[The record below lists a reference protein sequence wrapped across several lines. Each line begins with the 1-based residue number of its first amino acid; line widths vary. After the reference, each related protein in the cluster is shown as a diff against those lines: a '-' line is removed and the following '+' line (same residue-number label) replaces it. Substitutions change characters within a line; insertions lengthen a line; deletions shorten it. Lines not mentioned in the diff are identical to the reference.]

1 MVIVVKTRFISEIE
15 ELVEEILLIKQRAES
30 KEQKDTANL
39 ESQIDEM
46 VFGLYELE
54 EGEVRVILD

>member
-1 MVIVVKTRFISEIE
+1 
-15 ELVEEILLIKQRAES
+15 VEEILLIKNGES

-46 VFGLYELE
+46 VFGLYELTG
-54 EGEVRVILD
+54 EGIVVILG

>member
-30 KEQKDTANL
+30 KEQKDTTNL

>member
-1 MVIVVKTRFISEIE
+1 VVIVVKTRFISEIE

>member
-1 MVIVVKTRFISEIE
+1 VAKTVCINRIE
-15 ELVEEILLIKQRAES
+15 LLVEEILLIKNGES

-46 VFGLYELE
+46 VFGLYELTG
-54 EGEVRVILD
+54 EGIVVILG